1 MNFQQNI
8 EDIIRQL
15 KIGDLSPSDASS
27 LLLAQ
32 IHDELT
38 VPPAPAL
45 LAELETFIATSCSRH
60 CGGDCNDQSMQV
72 SILRRVRR
80 LNSGR
85 HLTPVQDG
93 DIVWI

>member
-1 MNFQQNI
+1 MDFQQNI
-8 EDIIRQL
+8 EDIVRRL
-15 KIGDLSPSDASS
+15 KIGELSPSDASS

-38 VPPAPAL
+38 VQPPPAL
-45 LAELETFIATSCSRH
+45 LAELEAFIARSCSRH
-60 CGGDCNDQSMQV
+60 SGGDANDQSMQV

-80 LNSGR
+80 LNAGR
-85 HLTPVQDG
+85 HLMPVQDG

>member
-8 EDIIRQL
+8 ADIVRQL
-15 KIGDLSPSDASS
+15 KLGELTPPDASS
-27 LLLAQ
+27 LLLAR

-38 VPPAPAL
+38 AQPEPAL
-45 LAELETFIATSCSRH
+45 LADLEAFIAASCIRH
-60 CGGDCNDQSMQV
+60 CGGDCEDQSMQV
-72 SILRRVRR
+72 SIFRRVRR